1 MSEEANSSEDFDTLI
16 GRAHATLRNNIITGH
31 HKPGEKLRVEHL
43 KHQYGVGSSTMREAL
58 TMLIADQLVIA
69 EGQRGFRVKPI
80 STQDLIDLNRIRIV
94 LEREAIGQS
103 IAHGDLEWEKKIV
116 SAFHALSRA
125 TKALKKKPSDNQ
137 LFDEWE
143 RWHATFHIALFSA
156 DPSEWTQ
163 RFLMITYQQCE
174 RYRNIFHLLAQDLAR
189 ENRPRDIEAE
199 HKAIF
204 DAVLSRDAEAAP
216 KLLEDHLMQTLG
228 EWINFFET
236 TDAFDADPIKPVIT
250 RKPRAASRN
259 PGQG

>member
-1 MSEEANSSEDFDTLI
+1 MSERESSSEDFDTLI
-16 GRAHATLRNNIITGH
+16 GKAHATLKNNIITGH

-80 STQDLIDLNRIRIV
+80 STRDLIDLNRIRIV
-94 LEREAIGQS
+94 LEREAISQS
-103 IAHGDLEWEKKIV
+103 ITHGDLEWEKTIV
-116 SAFHALSRA
+116 SSFHGLSRA
-125 TKALKKKPSDNQ
+125 TRALTKNPSDNQ

-143 RWHATFHIALFSA
+143 RWHASFHIALFSA

-174 RYRNIFHLLAQDLAR
+174 RYRNIFHLLAQDMAR
-189 ENRPRDIEAE
+189 ESRPRDIEAE
-199 HKAIF
+199 HREIF

-216 KLLEDHLMQTLG
+216 RLLEEHLMRTLD
-228 EWINFFET
+228 EWVRFFET
-236 TDAFDADPIKPVIT
+236 TDAFDADPVKPVIT
-250 RKPRAASRN
+250 RKSRPGGSN
-259 PGQG
+259 PG